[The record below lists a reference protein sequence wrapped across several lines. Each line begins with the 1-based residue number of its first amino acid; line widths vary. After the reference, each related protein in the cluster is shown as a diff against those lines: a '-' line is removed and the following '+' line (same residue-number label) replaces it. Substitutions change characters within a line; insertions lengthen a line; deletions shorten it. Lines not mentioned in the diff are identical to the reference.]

1 MGEMWSYDK
10 IKRFDNKGHRWH
22 FVSRDFFIENS
33 DNAPYELYFRND
45 ERTEFGLLRFE
56 RRKDNPYRD
65 YDTVITKI
73 MNNAGFRK
81 TLINPETEN
90 IWNRNWK

>member
-10 IKRFDNKGHRWH
+10 VKRFDGKGHRWH
-22 FVSRDFFIENS
+22 FVSRYFFIEDS
-33 DNAPYELYFRND
+33 DNEPYELYFRND

-65 YDTVITKI
+65 YDTLITKI
-73 MNNAGFRK
+73 MNNAEFRK
-81 TLINPETEN
+81 TLIAPETEN